1 MFRYQIL
8 IEYVGTNFRGWQ
20 IQKKGKT
27 IQRLIQQKI
36 SKILK
41 EKIILIGSGRTDT
54 GVHAIGQSAHFDC
67 KSEIENLDKFLK
79 SINYFLNKDLI
90 TILKIK
96 KRSSYFHSRFSAKM
110 RIYKY
115 IIINRIGGPVLDKER
130 GWHVT
135 NNLNLPMMK
144 KAAKKLVGTKD
155 FSTFRASSCRAKTP
169 IKTMKLVKVKSRNNK
184 IEIEFQ
190 SKSFLQQQV
199 RSMVGC
205 LKYVGEKKWSVKKF
219 NTIMNS
225 LTSTFNFKYT
235 SPFDFSSGY
244 FRATKE
250 GKGEIPPQTIG
261 QSWFRDPGQIGGQL
275 YVDIDL
281 NYKFSDHLNTSFSI
295 KNLLQTGG
303 PTMPLTPKIPRSFA
317 IEFGYKFTVSS
328 KNSLSLKTAVPRI
341 RLDTPRSINNFTF
354 SIVLMPPPI

>member
-27 IQRLIQQKI
+27 IQGLIQQKI

-79 SINYFLNKDLI
+79 SINYFLNRDLI

-115 IIINRIGGPVLDKER
+115 IIINRIGGPVLEKER
-130 GWHVT
+130 GWHII
-135 NNLNLPMMK
+135 NKLNLIMMK

-169 IKTMKLVKVKSRNNK
+169 IKTLKSVKVKSRNNK

-205 LKYVGEKKWSVKKF
+205 LKYVGEKKWSVKRF
-219 NTIMNS
+219 NTVMNKKKRI
-225 LTSTFNFKYT
+225 LCA
-235 SPFDFSSGY
+235 PP
-244 FRATKE
+244 ALPE
-250 GKGEIPPQTIG
+250 G
-261 QSWFRDPGQIGGQL
+261 L
-275 YVDIDL
+275 YLARVI
-281 NYKFSDHLNTSFSI
+281 Y
-295 KNLLQTGG
+295 
-303 PTMPLTPKIPRSFA
+303 
-317 IEFGYKFTVSS
+317 
-328 KNSLSLKTAVPRI
+328 
-341 RLDTPRSINNFTF
+341 
-354 SIVLMPPPI
+354 